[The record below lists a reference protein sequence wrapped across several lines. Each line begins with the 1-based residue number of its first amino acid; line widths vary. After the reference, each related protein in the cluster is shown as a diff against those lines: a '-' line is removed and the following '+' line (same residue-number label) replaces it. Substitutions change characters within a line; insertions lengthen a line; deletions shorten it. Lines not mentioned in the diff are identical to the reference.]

1 MHYTDFFVRLFQ
13 HICCGAALVVLLG
26 GCGQRSEP
34 TAGVLPT
41 EFISADIVVNGTSF
55 PTKEL
60 SGIKAGSNFKT
71 SSDDIALIHILTQD
85 SGVIDLIYANGDIT
99 RVSSDGSFI
108 IIPTTPISQSH

>member
-1 MHYTDFFVRLFQ
+1 MNCTDFFIRLFQ
-13 HICCGAALVVLLG
+13 HTCVGAALVVLLG

-41 EFISADIVVNGTSF
+41 EFISSDIVINGTSF

-60 SGIKAGSNFKT
+60 TGLKAGTNFKA

-85 SGVIDLIYANGDIT
+85 NGVIELSYANGDII

-108 IIPTTPISQSH
+108 TIPTTPISQSH